1 MIIFYDYDFSIQYKW
16 GSCKKLL
23 YTSIV
28 SVLFSKEGLRLGG
41 SLAQFDRHGTPVD
54 PSGCGYLW
62 CLLAKAMVNE

>member
-1 MIIFYDYDFSIQYKW
+1 MIH
-16 GSCKKLL
+16 
-23 YTSIV
+23 TSIV
-28 SVLFSKEGLRLGG
+28 FVLFSKEGLRLGG